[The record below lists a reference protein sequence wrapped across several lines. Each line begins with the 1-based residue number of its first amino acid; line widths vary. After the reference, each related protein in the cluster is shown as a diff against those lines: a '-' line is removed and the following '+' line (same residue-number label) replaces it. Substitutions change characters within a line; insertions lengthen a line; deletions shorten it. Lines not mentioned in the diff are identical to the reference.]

1 MGDAMQ
7 TDECV
12 TETLVLAQEGDIGE
26 IYGDIVEM

>member
-1 MGDAMQ
+1 LGDAMQ

-26 IYGDIVEM
+26 I

>member
-1 MGDAMQ
+1 LGDAMQ

-26 IYGDIVEM
+26 M